1 MSTVQILIIGGG
13 RFAGHHFTDLAANA
27 GHQVTQFNRGQ
38 SSLPAPNGV
47 ERIIGDRDG
56 EMEKLAGRNW
66 DAVVDMCGYVP
77 RVVRQSCEALKNRT
91 DRYLFIS
98 TISVYAD
105 SPERIDE
112 SSARKTLVD
121 PATETIDGETYGG
134 LKALCEDVVNEVYGD
149 RALIVR
155 PGMIVGPL
163 DPTDR
168 LTWWIARGADGGRI
182 PAIGS
187 PDTPMQYVDARD
199 QAAWMLRALGDDA
212 SGVFNVTGRP
222 TTLGDTLEAARPA
235 DSEIVYTSPEDAEA
249 KGVNPSKFAWNV
261 PDDRRKVWDVNIES
275 AVATGLELREVGDT
289 VRDTV
294 AWHRSRGE
302 HEWKAGLTPAEEA
315 LLLG

>member
-1 MSTVQILIIGGG
+1 MSTVKILIIGGG
-13 RFAGHHFTDLAANA
+13 RFAGHHFTEAAANA

-38 SSLPAPNGV
+38 TSLPAPDGV

-56 EMEKLAGRNW
+56 EIAQLTGRTW
-66 DAVVDMCGYVP
+66 DAVVDMCGYLP
-77 RVVRQSCEALKNRT
+77 RVVRQSCEALENRT
-91 DRYLFIS
+91 HRYLFIS

-105 SPERIDE
+105 NPGRIDE
-112 SSARKTLVD
+112 SSPREILGD
-121 PATETIDGETYGG
+121 PDTETIDGDTYGG
-134 LKALCEDVVNEVYGD
+134 LKALCEDVVTDVYGE

-168 LTWWIARGADGGRI
+168 LTWWIARAADGGRI

-187 PDTPMQYVDARD
+187 VDTPMQYIDARD
-199 QAAWMLRALGDDA
+199 QATWMLRALGDG
-212 SGVFNVTGRP
+212 SGGVVNVTGHP
-222 TTLGDTLEAARPA
+222 TTLRATLDAARPA
-235 DSEIVYTSPEDAEA
+235 HGEVVYVTPEDADA
-249 KGVNPSKFAWNV
+249 RGVEPSKFAWNV
-261 PDDRRKVWDVNIES
+261 PADRLSIWDVDVTR
-275 AVATGLELREVGDT
+275 ALAAGLELRAVGDT